1 MNMFQKYYIYITLFT
16 HLDNSIDIYSYQV
29 YNSNMLK
36 LKEKGKWKMKN
47 LITLEAVERERERA
61 TL

>member
-1 MNMFQKYYIYITLFT
+1 MNMFQKCYIYITLFT

-36 LKEKGKWKMKN
+36 LKEKGK
-47 LITLEAVERERERA
+47 
-61 TL
+61 